1 MYFFRSEK
9 RLKVTYLFDLNAKWL
24 ILPFN
29 FKKNCPQMRITKLT
43 AQNFRGFTD
52 LQLDFAETN
61 VTVFIG
67 TNGCGKS
74 SVLDLMAI
82 HLNFFTRNLESIPNR
97 AKFYKKGGSH
107 GLQEKD
113 IHKKAKETSSEIYL
127 NITDLTDCQ
136 KNTYIHNVWCNKL
149 ELNNYLFN
157 NKLLYDYAQIFRQ
170 SIQKDTSIPI
180 LVYYQANRNVEFDF
194 AKSEHKWLFFNYLQL
209 NTYYNAFQKNVTY
222 FKSFFEWFKMEEDRE
237 NELIRHEKNF
247 DARNRQ
253 LELVRTAIIH
263 FFSDLSG
270 DQYSDLRI
278 QRGESVLN
286 GGFIKN
292 ESASLL
298 INKNKD
304 ILNFEQLSDGEKN
317 IIVLVADIA
326 RRLAIANPTGD
337 ALKKGNG
344 IVLID
349 EIDLHLHPLWQ
360 KEVLKALAKTFPNLQ
375 FIVTTHSPY
384 VITHLD
390 LADNQVQVLAL
401 TPNQVIPIRA
411 KGKDISTT
419 SFEIFGVERRP
430 KIYQQLIDDL
440 FKMFENDAPDLT
452 VLETKLEALKQ
463 HLGASDPDV
472 ESAKIIL
479 EGLKF

>member
-1 MYFFRSEK
+1 
-9 RLKVTYLFDLNAKWL
+9 
-24 ILPFN
+24 
-29 FKKNCPQMRITKLT
+29 MRITKLT

-82 HLNFFTRNLESIPNR
+82 HLNHFTKRLESIHNKLHKI
-97 AKFYKKGGSH
+97 AKFAGQTYV
-107 GLQEKD
+107 LQEKD
-113 IHKKAKETSSEIYL
+113 IHNGDSTLWSEMSVKAAIPNHFQQNIYQNSISYNNTAIHEKGGLHPFALLFYQNINKES
-127 NITDLTDCQ
+127 
-136 KNTYIHNVWCNKL
+136 
-149 ELNNYLFN
+149 
-157 NKLLYDYAQIFRQ
+157 
-170 SIQKDTSIPI
+170 SIPI
-180 LVYYQANRNVEFDF
+180 LVYYQASRNVEVHFL
-194 AKSEHKWLFFNYLQL
+194 KQEHKWLFTKQLQL
-209 NTYYNAFQKNVTY
+209 NTYQNAFQKNATY

-253 LELVRTAIIH
+253 LELVRAAIIH
-263 FFSDLSG
+263 FFNDLSG
-270 DQYSDLRI
+270 DKYSYLRI
-278 QRGESVLN
+278 QRGESPLN
-286 GGFIKN
+286 GGFVKD

-298 INKNKD
+298 INKNND
-304 ILNFEQLSDGEKN
+304 VLNFEQLSDGEKN

-349 EIDLHLHPLWQ
+349 EIDMHLHPLWQ

-401 TPNQVIPIRA
+401 TPNQVIPVRA

-440 FKMFENDAPDLT
+440 FKMFEKDAPDLT
-452 VLETKLEALKQ
+452 LLETKFQALKQ
-463 HLGASDPDV
+463 HLGAADPDV

-479 EGLKF
+479 EGLKL

>member
-1 MYFFRSEK
+1 M
-9 RLKVTYLFDLNAKWL
+9 V
-24 ILPFN
+24 N
-29 FKKNCPQMRITKLT
+29 FAVQIKKNCPQMRITKLT

-74 SVLDLMAI
+74 SVLDLIAI
-82 HLNFFTRNLESIPNR
+82 HLNLFTKRLESMHNKLHKIAR
-97 AKFYKKGGSH
+97 LVTQTYA
-107 GLQEKD
+107 LQQKD
-113 IHKKAKETSSEIYL
+113 IHNTESIVLSEMSVKTPISLGFKEDIHRNIIIYS
-127 NITDLTDCQ
+127 NSVQ
-136 KNTYIHNVWCNKL
+136 KNSINDNGAFHD
-149 ELNNYLFN
+149 F
-157 NKLLYDYAQIFRQ
+157 AQIFYQ
-170 SIQKDTSIPI
+170 NIQKESSIPI
-180 LVYYQANRNVEFDF
+180 LVYYQANRNVEINFS
-194 AKSEHKWLFFNYLQL
+194 KQEHKWLFSKHLQL
-209 NTYYNAFQKNVTY
+209 NTYQNAFQKNVTY

-263 FFSDLSG
+263 FFNDLSG
-270 DQYSDLRI
+270 DKYSYLRI
-278 QRGESVLN
+278 QRGESGFN
-286 GGFIKN
+286 GGFVKN
-292 ESASLL
+292 EVASLL
-298 INKNKD
+298 INKND
-304 ILNFEQLSDGEKN
+304 NVLNFEQLSDGEKN

-337 ALKKGNG
+337 ALKNGNG

-390 LADNQVQVLAL
+390 LADHQVQVLAL
-401 TPNQVIPIRA
+401 TPNQVIPVRA

-419 SFEIFGVERRP
+419 SFEVFGVERRP
-430 KIYQQLIDDL
+430 KIYQHLIDDL

-452 VLETKLEALKQ
+452 LLEAKFEALKQ
-463 HLGASDPDV
+463 YLGASDPDI

-479 EGLKF
+479 EGLKL